1 MNPFRKIHFSRLLD
15 IVSGSAFASA
25 TNKTERSKIYRD
37 FDQAKLTDKRFRE
50 IITANL
56 PIFYVVDAELIADE
70 IINGLVSDPNRF
82 ISSIGTSLGPTAPG
96 EAGFDALK
104 AKFVKDYN
112 SAKRD
117 IQQLVLTTL
126 TSKISKKSFAAVYDD
141 IETIYL
147 KTIQSLSQTGKRYD
161 TYRNAAIRMG
171 FDIRSKLNS
180 VGIFIAQDAANII
193 NITPTQLLIIGPT
206 FDAATRKV
214 NDSLLNPI
222 EKLLED
228 KYKIVVNKGNTG
240 FKIGNIV
247 NAGHTSAVTAS
258 GDTIAVNMPSAQ
270 EKQFLLA
277 GNPKAFELEQE
288 LGALYAGIN
297 YTITFTENF
306 KGKAGNLADMQFA
319 FVVSMPAD
327 LNTKSLNVAERARI
341 KAVIQEE
348 LLPTLAEQI
357 KAKMKS
363 GIIEPIN
370 TGASPS
376 FLEYL
381 NEVIIDSLNGKVT
394 PHQVK
399 TATAS
404 KTTKFPIPATLIS
417 NAASKLKAKSKKAS
431 VRVKLKSTTGDS
443 FSIVNLQN
451 LLNAQLVQRVKENM
465 GNGTRKD
472 ILNLRTGRFAE
483 SVKVERIS
491 QSREGMITAFYTYMR
506 NPYATFSQGGRQ
518 QVPKSR
524 DPKLLISKSIREI
537 AQEKVTNRLRAVLV

>member
-25 TNKTERSKIYRD
+25 ASKTERSKIYRD

-82 ISSIGTSLGPTAPG
+82 ISSIGTNLGPTAPG
-96 EAGFDALK
+96 ESGFDALK

-112 SAKRD
+112 SAKKD

-171 FDIRSKLNS
+171 FDIRNKLNS
-180 VGIFIAQDAANII
+180 VGIFIAEDAANII

-214 NDSLLNPI
+214 NDSLLSPI

-247 NAGHTSAVTAS
+247 NAGHTSAVTAT

-277 GNPKAFELEQE
+277 GSPKAFELEQE
-288 LGALYAGIN
+288 LGALYANIN

-341 KAVIQEE
+341 KAVIEQE

-394 PHQVK
+394 PNQFK
-399 TATAS
+399 SATAS
-404 KTTKFPIPATLIS
+404 KATKFPIPAAILSKT
-417 NAASKLKAKSKKAS
+417 ASKLNAKSKKAS

-443 FSIVNLQN
+443 FSVVNLQN
-451 LLNAQLVQRVKENM
+451 LLNAQLVQKVKENM